1 MSNDGNKSTKRAP
14 FTMFSS
20 SAGGGYLDS
29 FHTNFS
35 GGVEIN
41 NLHTDVYGNYR
52 NPPAQGP
59 FNDDLV
65 GGLAYRHQDVG
76 STSDRQEG
84 FLINAQTGSI
94 AITQTGR
101 VQVYRDEYAKRPLN
115 IRNIKEISGAFGNY
129 EKEYEV
135 VQIAGR
141 TLNPRHFVEFPEQYT
156 TDYPLH
162 KGTENPVFNTLDA
175 DGNPVTGSLLDYT
188 LPDLTGSTDQFVFVN
203 KFSAPGDRYTMSR
216 GFLNPKG
223 EEFSAYNA
231 SPFRNLNI
239 RQENNE
245 NLTTHNEQFTAVNH
259 PENRNPDYRLVPAA
273 LPGEFFASPGMT
285 VTATSATASAGVW
298 AQQIYSLNGATLF
311 TSASAGLGTAGAV
324 VIGLDADPSSSTNYT
339 DIDYGWYLDTSTTAA
354 VVIESGVTMQ
364 VLSE

>member
-84 FLINAQTGSI
+84 FLISAQTGSI

-101 VQVYRDEYAKRPLN
+101 VQVYRDEYAKRPVN
-115 IRNIKEISGAFGNY
+115 IRNIKDSSLGNY
-129 EKEYEV
+129 DMEYEV

-162 KGTENPVFNTLDA
+162 KGTENPVFNVLDT
-175 DGNPVTGSLLDYT
+175 DGNPETGSLSNYT
-188 LPDLTGSTDQFVFVN
+188 LPDLTSSTDNFVFVN
-203 KFSAPGDRYTMSR
+203 NVSILRP
-216 GFLNPKG
+216 
-223 EEFSAYNA
+223 
-231 SPFRNLNI
+231 
-239 RQENNE
+239 
-245 NLTTHNEQFTAVNH
+245 
-259 PENRNPDYRLVPAA
+259 
-273 LPGEFFASPGMT
+273 
-285 VTATSATASAGVW
+285 
-298 AQQIYSLNGATLF
+298 
-311 TSASAGLGTAGAV
+311 
-324 VIGLDADPSSSTNYT
+324 
-339 DIDYGWYLDTSTTAA
+339 
-354 VVIESGVTMQ
+354 
-364 VLSE
+364 